1 MQNQDTE
8 AWKGHERDDALY
20 GNPSKSKEEF
30 LMDFEQAVLSGHP
43 EFRKEV
49 LRSFRNFFDLWEIEL
64 ERVEQVSEQSAP
76 RVLKRFI
83 KKSL

>member
-1 MQNQDTE
+1 MQNSDTE
-8 AWKGHERDDALY
+8 AWEGHDNDDVLY
-20 GNPSKSKEEF
+20 GNPNKSKEEF
-30 LMDFEQAVLSGHP
+30 LMDFERAVLEEHP

-49 LRSFRNFFDLWEIEL
+49 LRSFRNFFDLWEMEL

-76 RVLKRFI
+76 KVLKRFI